1 MSDNLSFA
9 DKLITLAT
17 PYWETEAELTRR
29 FFASK
34 PSKKTWVHYLRA
46 AVYKELN
53 PVIGYGPTNGF
64 ACGLHMEFSGLV
76 NKFEAVDDGL
86 DRRSFHHRLEQMIE
100 EFMHFTVLA
109 EVLEDLLGRPL
120 QRGDAEQLPEDEK
133 LNRLR
138 HTYVNSDNMAL
149 QAVMELTEG
158 GGTATFREGSKLTGG
173 AFETKLAAA
182 FKVIADDED
191 GHVDHAAEELLDVI
205 KTASDF
211 AAAKKALLLVS
222 MQRLH
227 MRNEMFSNVMTSEE
241 LNGYLSERGG
251 EPINIT
257 QF

>member
-17 PYWETEAELTRR
+17 PYWETEAELTQR

-34 PSKKTWVHYLRA
+34 PSKKTWVRYLRA

-86 DRRSFHHRLEQMIE
+86 DRRSFRHRLEQMIE

-138 HTYVNSDNMAL
+138 HTYVNSDNTAV

-158 GGTATFREGSKLTGG
+158 GGTATFREGSKLP
-173 AFETKLAAA
+173 AVNSKQSLQR
-182 FKVIADDED
+182 ILRS
-191 GHVDHAAEELLDVI
+191 LLTTRMVMSI
-205 KTASDF
+205 MRQRNYLMLLRPLRTLRPQ
-211 AAAKKALLLVS
+211 KKRFFWYLC
-222 MQRLH
+222 
-227 MRNEMFSNVMTSEE
+227 NVFTCGTRCFPM
-241 LNGYLSERGG
+241 
-251 EPINIT
+251 
-257 QF
+257 